1 VAAVNY
7 DLKTTLQ
14 LRKKGGFGA
23 WGRRQKLDIGD
34 LSVAWRPDSRV
45 EVKV

>member
-7 DLKTTLQ
+7 DLKTALQ

-23 WGRRQKLDIGD
+23 GRRRQK
-34 LSVAWRPDSRV
+34 
-45 EVKV
+45 E